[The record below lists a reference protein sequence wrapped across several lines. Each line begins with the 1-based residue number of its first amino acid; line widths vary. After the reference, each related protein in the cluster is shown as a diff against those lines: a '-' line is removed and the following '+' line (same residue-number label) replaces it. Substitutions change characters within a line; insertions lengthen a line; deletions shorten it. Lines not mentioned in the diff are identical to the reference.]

1 MLINRIFLC
10 CYLAVSNKMIIF
22 APSNNKTDFVMKT
35 KASKNDY
42 LKLGFIILVVIVG
55 AIHINRLRSN
65 INYVDFDCPKCG
77 SNEVL
82 DLGQDIDGMTRAKC
96 ADCGVEMKF

>member
-1 MLINRIFLC
+1 
-10 CYLAVSNKMIIF
+10 
-22 APSNNKTDFVMKT
+22 MKT
-35 KASKNDY
+35 KATKNDY

-82 DLGQDIDGMTRAKC
+82 DLGQDIDGTTKAKC
-96 ADCGVEMKF
+96 ADCGVEVKF

>member
-1 MLINRIFLC
+1 
-10 CYLAVSNKMIIF
+10 
-22 APSNNKTDFVMKT
+22 MKT
-35 KASKNDY
+35 KGTKNDY
-42 LKLGFIILVVIVG
+42 LKLGFIILAIIVG

-82 DLGQDIDGMTRAKC
+82 NLGQDIDGMTRAKC

>member
-1 MLINRIFLC
+1 MKIK
-10 CYLAVSNKMIIF
+10 ATKSN
-22 APSNNKTDFVMKT
+22 
-35 KASKNDY
+35 Y
-42 LKLGFIILVVIVG
+42 LKLGFIILAIIVA

-82 DLGQDIDGMTRAKC
+82 NLGQDIDGLTRAKC
-96 ADCGVEMKF
+96 ADCGVEVKF

>member
-1 MLINRIFLC
+1 
-10 CYLAVSNKMIIF
+10 
-22 APSNNKTDFVMKT
+22 MKT
-35 KASKNDY
+35 KATKNDY

-55 AIHINRLRSN
+55 AIHINRLRRN

-82 DLGQDIDGMTRAKC
+82 DLGEDIDGTTKAKC
-96 ADCGVEMKF
+96 AGCGVEMKF

>member
-1 MLINRIFLC
+1 
-10 CYLAVSNKMIIF
+10 
-22 APSNNKTDFVMKT
+22 MKT
-35 KASKNDY
+35 KATKSDY

-82 DLGQDIDGMTRAKC
+82 DLCQDIDGLTRAKC
-96 ADCGVEMKF
+96 ADCGVEVKF

>member
-1 MLINRIFLC
+1 
-10 CYLAVSNKMIIF
+10 
-22 APSNNKTDFVMKT
+22 MKT
-35 KASKNDY
+35 KATKNDY

-55 AIHINRLRSN
+55 AVHINRLIGN

-96 ADCGVEMKF
+96 ADCGVEVKF

>member
-1 MLINRIFLC
+1 
-10 CYLAVSNKMIIF
+10 
-22 APSNNKTDFVMKT
+22 MKT
-35 KASKNDY
+35 KATKNDY

-55 AIHINRLRSN
+55 AIHINCLRSN

-82 DLGQDIDGMTRAKC
+82 DLGQDIDGMTKAKC
-96 ADCGVEMKF
+96 ADCGVEVKF